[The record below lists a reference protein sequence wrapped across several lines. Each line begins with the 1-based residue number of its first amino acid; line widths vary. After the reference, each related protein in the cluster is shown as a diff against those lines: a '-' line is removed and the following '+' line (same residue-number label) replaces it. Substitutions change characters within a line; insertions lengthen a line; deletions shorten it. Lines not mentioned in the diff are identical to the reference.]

1 MASNAFNSKAS
12 LTVNGESYTYHR
24 LRAVEEAGL
33 GTIDSM
39 PYSIRVLLEAQLRN
53 LDGFV
58 VTNDD
63 IAGLASYDAA
73 DVQRVEMP
81 FMPGRVVLQD
91 FTGVPCVVDLAAMRD
106 AMKALGGDP
115 ELINPEVQCD
125 LVIDHSVQVDDFAT
139 RVALTVN
146 AEKEFERNNERYK
159 FLKWGQESLSNFS
172 VVPPA
177 TGIVHQVNL
186 EYLARGVLTKTIDG
200 SPTVYPD
207 SLVGT
212 DSHTT
217 MINGLGVLG
226 WGVGGIEAEAVML
239 GQPVYM
245 LTPEV
250 VGFKLTGHLP
260 EGATATDLV
269 LTVTEMLRKHGVVEK
284 FVEFFGPGMADLSLP
299 DRATIANMA
308 PEYGATC
315 GFFPIDEVTLGYL
328 RLTARSEDEIAL
340 TEAYAKANDFW
351 WDTTKPDPAFSS
363 VLELD
368 LSTVVPSLAGP
379 KRPQDRIELTSMKRE
394 FHRAL
399 TAPVGP
405 QGLGV
410 DGGDTGKT
418 GRVNHVTERPG
429 EKPGDVS
436 TIGHGSVVI
445 AAITSC
451 TNTSNPDVM
460 IAAGLVAKKA
470 RALGLTRK
478 PWVKTSLAPGS
489 KVVTEYYDKAGL
501 TDDLEAVGFATVG
514 YGCTTCIGN
523 SGPLP
528 AEIEAAIAEG
538 DLAVASVLSGN
549 RNFEGRVHPKVRAN
563 FLASPPLVVAY
574 AIAGTVD
581 IDLHSDPIAQAP
593 DGKNVYL
600 KDIWPTTAEI
610 RDLVASSITAEQ
622 FADKY
627 GDVFTGNQTWNE
639 VPVSKSEL
647 YGWDDASTYIQNPPF
662 FEGME
667 TEAPGFGSISG
678 ARALCVLGDSVTTD
692 HISPAGRIEPET
704 PAGQFLQ
711 GAGVT
716 PAQFNSFGSRRGNDR
731 VMTRGTF
738 ANVRVRNQ
746 LAKSTDGSIPEG
758 GWTRDFTRTPEGGD
772 GWHAPVSYIYDAAMN
787 YKQAGTPLVV
797 LAGKDYGM
805 GSSRDWAAKGTLL
818 LGVKA
823 VIAESFERI
832 HRSNL
837 VFMGVL
843 PLVFKDGQNAASLG
857 LDGTETFD
865 IELPASLEPGAD
877 VTVKATKADGG
888 VVEFRCKSR
897 IDTAVEIEYYRNGG
911 ILNTVIR
918 KKLDTAGVIA

>member
-1 MASNAFNSKAS
+1 MAGDTFNSKATLS
-12 LTVNGESYTYHR
+12 VNGETFVYHR
-24 LRAVEEAGL
+24 LRAVEDAGL
-33 GTIDSM
+33 GKIDSM
-39 PYSIRVLLEAQLRN
+39 PYSVRVLLEAQLRN
-53 LDGFV
+53 FDGFV

-73 DVQRVEMP
+73 NVNRVEMP

-106 AMKALGGDP
+106 AMKSLGGDP

-250 VGFKLTGHLP
+250 VGFKLTGEMP
-260 EGATATDLV
+260 QGATATDLV
-269 LTVTEMLRKHGVVEK
+269 LTVTEILRKHGVVEK

-315 GFFPIDEVTLGYL
+315 GFFPIDEVTLEFL
-328 RLTARSEDEIAL
+328 RLTARTEEEVAL

-351 WDTTKPDPAFSS
+351 WDASKPDPVYTS

-368 LSTVVPSLAGP
+368 MGTVVPSLAGP
-379 KRPQDRIELTSMKRE
+379 KRPQDRIELVKMRSE

-410 DGGDTGKT
+410 DESELENTGTVK
-418 GRVNHVTERPG
+418 HITERPG
-429 EKPGDVS
+429 EVPGTES
-436 TIGHGSVVI
+436 PIGHGAVVI

-489 KVVTEYYDKAGL
+489 KVVTEYYEKAGL
-501 TDDLEAVGFATVG
+501 TEDLDAVGFATVG

-528 AEIEAAIAEG
+528 PEIEAAIAEG

-563 FLASPPLVVAY
+563 YLASPPLVVAY
-574 AIAGTVD
+574 SIAGTVD
-581 IDLHSDPIAQAP
+581 IDLHSDPIAQTP
-593 DGKNVYL
+593 DGKDVYL
-600 KDIWPTTAEI
+600 KDIWPTLTEV
-610 RDLVASSITAEQ
+610 RELVESSISADQ

-627 GDVFTGNQTWNE
+627 GGVFTGNETWNQ

-647 YGWDDASTYIQNPPF
+647 YGWDDESTYIQNPPF
-662 FEGME
+662 FEGMKP
-667 TEAPGFGSISG
+667 EAPGFGSIND

-704 PAGQFLQ
+704 PGGQFLQ
-711 GAGVT
+711 SMGVQ
-716 PAQFNSFGSRRGNDR
+716 PAQFNSYGSRRGNDR

-746 LAKSTDGSIPEG
+746 LAKSEDGSIPEG
-758 GWTRDFTRTPEGGD
+758 GWTRDFTQGEG
-772 GWHAPVSYIYDAAMN
+772 WNAPVAYIYDAAMN
-787 YKQAGTPLVV
+787 YKAAGTKLVV

-818 LGVKA
+818 LGVRS

-865 IELPASLEPGAD
+865 IELPESLEPGAD
-877 VTVKATKADGG
+877 VSVKATKADGA
-888 VVEFRCKSR
+888 VVEFVCKSR

-918 KKLDTAGVIA
+918 KKLDTAGVPA